1 MVSSKAGRLTNPQ
14 EGDVENNSTKDKLGA
29 ASKRKSRLK
38 NRIGIEDV
46 YFLGLPLGLVV
57 QLTCFELIMT
67 LIIMPEIW
75 GPNLHVPIVPVV
87 ALWTGL
93 GAIYCM
99 FNYFGFLACSSL
111 FLLLAPFAKPRAN
124 TTVTL
129 GMQIGYSL
137 TEEESSLTE
146 EHFPRKGE
154 TTSYDLALLILWIV
168 LSAIIQVYTM
178 KRLNKMQNKNEESRA
193 RPAVKV
199 YTIKPLNNK
208 LMEQK
213 KSEDSTE
220 LPDQPCAYFVV

>member
-1 MVSSKAGRLTNPQ
+1 MVSSKAGRPTNPQ
-14 EGDVENNSTKDKLGA
+14 KGDVENNSMKDKA
-29 ASKRKSRLK
+29 ASKTR
-38 NRIGIEDV
+38 NRIGNEDV

-75 GPNLHVPIVPVV
+75 GPKLHVPIVPVV
-87 ALWTGL
+87 TLWLGL

-99 FNYFGFLACSSL
+99 FNYFCFLSCSSV
-111 FLLLAPFAKPRAN
+111 FLLIAPFAKPRAN

-193 RPAVKV
+193 KPAVKV
-199 YTIKPLNNK
+199 YTIKPIYN
-208 LMEQK
+208 MQK

-220 LPDQPCAYFVV
+220 LPDQPHANFVV